1 MKNVLITGASRG
13 IGFELAKIFSASGN
27 NVVAVARNTTG
38 LKIREESPESLKG
51 EIFTLGFDLSN
62 GDYENQLLPFV
73 REKLKNIDII
83 INNAGLLRVKNFEDF
98 DDEDFDAIFSVN
110 VKSVFKTVKTL
121 LKIMNTN
128 SHIVNIGSMGG
139 FQGSAKFK
147 GLSLYSAAKGAVA
160 VLTES
165 MAEEFKERGI
175 KVNALAL
182 GAVQTEMLASAF
194 PGYKAPLT
202 AGQMAEFIADFAL
215 NGHKYFNGKILPV
228 SLSTP

>member
-73 REKLKNIDII
+73 REKLNNIDII